1 MPVPVLLTVF
11 LSARKYRTPGF
22 IPQKKEKVSKV
33 DYSSK
38 AKISNVRDGGWTVK
52 PARARR
58 ARCVEEIYGNLRE
71 PALAPR
77 ARYAA
82 ISLRPRIQYEE
93 WKVQYVTHTC
103 RIEQLYFF
111 FINFWFLTT
120 SNKPNHHTSL
130 DLQLYSST
138 STPSLQTNKPKL
150 ELNLILLILGTS
162 KIRY

>member
-11 LSARKYRTPGF
+11 LAARKYRTPRF

-38 AKISNVRDGGWTVK
+38 AKISNDRDGGWTVK

-58 ARCVEEIYGNLRE
+58 ARCVEEIYENLRE

-93 WKVQYVTHTC
+93 WKVQYVTHKC
-103 RIEQLYFF
+103 RIEQLYLYFFSCFFF

-120 SNKPNHHTSL
+120 SNILKYM
-130 DLQLYSST
+130 YSSCT
-138 STPSLQTNKPKL
+138 TKFSTIDKSTAVVLV
-150 ELNLILLILGTS
+150 
-162 KIRY
+162 Y